1 MKGEADPFDR
11 KATEYLKLAGE
22 WLEGPGKVLDTWNAR
37 QGAWAEGS
45 HYTFHETVRTLIM
58 TLHAYRTASDTDYLG
73 RSEKPYGNFVAG
85 TGRFLIACTRPDLTF
100 ERTGDVLPSR
110 ALASITVP
118 LTVEMLASGLDDG
131 DERARL
137 RSFSRELC
145 EAYGEKALD
154 PSFDWGMRVFFD
166 ARAGTTPSYR
176 TLPLAMRLGA
186 GTDEHIVFR
195 NGWDADSTVITILA
209 GNHYTDHQHFDK
221 GSFLI
226 YHGGGLAV
234 DSGTYDDM
242 YKAGGHWN
250 NYATRT
256 LAHNCLLVH
265 DPAEPVPAGYANDG
279 GQLVLRG
286 LQHHGDWRSYVGH
299 AEKERLSAARVAAFE
314 ADGSS
319 HHYVRCDL
327 ARAYG
332 DKVRSY
338 EREFVY
344 LPAADFL
351 VVLDRVR
358 AARPEFRKV
367 WLLHFQDRPAVDSAA
382 GAVEVRRSGELE
394 LGNRTVRYDGM
405 LRLRTL
411 LPEKRIITVVG
422 GPGFEYFNAFTG
434 LNYPPENPA
443 RANAPR
449 EAGNWRIEVSPA
461 DNSTEDVFL
470 NTFQFSRGLEVRT
483 LAADSPGW
491 TGVEIPGHVLVFSR
505 EVDGSASLPLR
516 YRADAS
522 GPSGH
527 LVFNLP
533 PRAELIIRVNGKTI
547 PARATPSGILK
558 FEDRGQTPA
567 TGFKV
572 IEISSKRP

>member
-1 MKGEADPFDR
+1 
-11 KATEYLKLAGE
+11 
-22 WLEGPGKVLDTWNAR
+22 
-37 QGAWAEGS
+37 
-45 HYTFHETVRTLIM
+45 
-58 TLHAYRTASDTDYLG
+58 
-73 RSEKPYGNFVAG
+73 
-85 TGRFLIACTRPDLTF
+85 
-100 ERTGDVLPSR
+100 
-110 ALASITVP
+110 
-118 LTVEMLASGLDDG
+118 
-131 DERARL
+131 
-137 RSFSRELC
+137 
-145 EAYGEKALD
+145 
-154 PSFDWGMRVFFD
+154 
-166 ARAGTTPSYR
+166 
-176 TLPLAMRLGA
+176 
-186 GTDEHIVFR
+186 
-195 NGWDADSTVITILA
+195 
-209 GNHYTDHQHFDK
+209 
-221 GSFLI
+221 
-226 YHGGGLAV
+226 
-234 DSGTYDDM
+234 
-242 YKAGGHWN
+242 
-250 NYATRT
+250 
-256 LAHNCLLVH
+256 
-265 DPAEPVPAGYANDG
+265 
-279 GQLVLRG
+279 
-286 LQHHGDWRSYVGH
+286 
-299 AEKERLSAARVAAFE
+299 
-314 ADGSS
+314 
-319 HHYVRCDL
+319 
-327 ARAYG
+327 
-332 DKVRSY
+332 
-338 EREFVY
+338 
-344 LPAADFL
+344 
-351 VVLDRVR
+351 
-358 AARPEFRKV
+358 
-367 WLLHFQDRPAVDSAA
+367 
-382 GAVEVRRSGELE
+382 
-394 LGNRTVRYDGM
+394 M